1 MRKLYKLFTTLLA
14 LTVMMSLSI
23 NIHIASAKKEAK
35 VAIIQLVSHPSLD
48 QIVLGIKEGLAEGG
62 YQEGDNL
69 TIEFHNA
76 EGDMNLLGSIADTV
90 IHNQPDLIF
99 AVTTPVAQAVA
110 DATTET
116 PIVLAGITDPLAA
129 SLVKSLDQ
137 PGGNITGVSDA
148 VQFEEQFDLIV
159 QLQPDLKT
167 LGMLYTTSEDNSLAE
182 LKKAEVV
189 AEKYNI
195 ETTITGIDS
204 TLDMQLVAENL
215 AKQVDAIFVGSDNSI
230 ASSIDTL
237 LDVTDK
243 AGIPVF
249 TTIDSFVEKGALSA
263 IAINQKSIGIQ
274 SAEMG
279 IDILKGQNPAEMP
292 IQLVTNKQPVYNYET
307 AEKLGITIDEQEE
320 SMIAE
325 NEVKTTST
333 TNNHFSIYFN
343 AMSQGILWGIMGIGL
358 YITFRILRFADL
370 TSEVSFTMGASVAV
384 ALASSGVHPLVAT
397 VIAILGGMVAGYVT
411 GLLMTLFDI
420 PSLLA
425 GIITLTG
432 FYSINLRIMG
442 KPNVSFRGLSTIYDT
457 LSGLFASDILQR
469 TLIGLATVG
478 IVILLLALFF
488 KTDFG
493 QAVIATGDN
502 EIMADALGISTARM
516 KRFALV
522 LANGI
527 IGLSGALIAQD
538 NGYADISMGVGTVV
552 VALSSIVIGEVLLKN
567 LTLPLRLLSIVA
579 GSIVYRLILVYVLQL
594 GFNANDFK
602 LISATV
608 LAIFL
613 ALPSISK
620 RFKNLKKGGAQ

>member
-1 MRKLYKLFTTLLA
+1 MRKLCKLLSTLLV
-14 LTVMMSLSI
+14 LTIVVSLSI
-23 NIHIASAKKEAK
+23 NIQVVSAKEEIK

-69 TIEFHNA
+69 SVDFHNA

-99 AVTTPVAQAVA
+99 AVTTPVAQAMA
-110 DATTET
+110 DATTDI
-116 PIVLAGITDPLAA
+116 PIILAGITDPIAA
-129 SLVKSLDQ
+129 SLVDSMDK

-148 VQFEEQFDLIV
+148 VQFEEQFDLMV
-159 QLQPDLKT
+159 KLKPDLKK

-182 LKKAEVV
+182 LKKAEEV
-189 AEKYNI
+189 AKKYNI

-204 TLDMQLVAENL
+204 TLDMQLVSENL

-249 TTIDSFVEKGALSA
+249 TTIDTFVEKGALAA
-263 IAINQKSIGIQ
+263 IAINQKSIGVQ
-274 SAEMG
+274 SAVMG
-279 IDILKGQNPAEMP
+279 VDILIGQNPADMP
-292 IQLVTNKQPVYNYET
+292 IQLVENKQPVYNFET
-307 AEKLGITIDEQEE
+307 AEKLGIKIEEQKDPVEDQVIE
-320 SMIAE
+320 QPTKK
-325 NEVKTTST
+325 ND
-333 TNNHFSIYFN
+333 FSIYLN

-384 ALASSGVHPLVAT
+384 ALASSGVHPILAT
-397 VIAILGGMVAGYVT
+397 VVAVLGGMLAGYIT

-457 LSGLFASDILQR
+457 LTSLFASDILQR
-469 TLIGLATVG
+469 TVIGLATVG
-478 IVILLLALFF
+478 IVVLILAMFF

-502 EIMADALGISTARM
+502 EIMADALGISTPRM

-579 GSIVYRLILVYVLQL
+579 GSVIYRLILVYVLQL

-608 LAIFL
+608 LAFFL
-613 ALPSISK
+613 ALPSIS
-620 RFKNLKKGGAQ
+620 RPFKSLKKGGVQ